1 MANNYFIKNIFSKFI
16 EIQGDDS
23 ENFLQGL
30 ITNDINNCNKE
41 NSIYAC
47 LLTPQGKFLA
57 DFFISKINDYYLIE
71 IHKKYYENF
80 IIKLNIYKLRSKID
94 IKENKEIKSIILF
107 SENEMQEINSIASFK
122 DPRHEK
128 IGTVIYLDE
137 NALKSLP
144 IEERN
149 YDFYRETLIKH
160 LIPFTP
166 IDLIENK
173 SLLLENNFQ
182 NINAIDWDK
191 GCYVGQEITARMKYR
206 ALLKKRIYSL
216 HLVKGLPS
224 IQQTIKEGEN
234 ELGKIISIKNKSLL
248 AMLKIEVITNKI
260 EENKPII
267 TNDGLVLKIII

>member
-57 DFFISKINDYYLIE
+57 DFFISKIDDYYLIE

-107 SENEMQEINSIASFK
+107 SENEMQEINNIASFK
-122 DPRHEK
+122 DPRHKK
-128 IGTVIYLDE
+128 IGTIIYLDE
-137 NALKSLP
+137 NTLKSLP

-206 ALLKKRIYSL
+206 SLLKKKIY
-216 HLVKGLPS
+216 
-224 IQQTIKEGEN
+224 
-234 ELGKIISIKNKSLL
+234 
-248 AMLKIEVITNKI
+248 
-260 EENKPII
+260 
-267 TNDGLVLKIII
+267 VLKLISGNINPGDDIIFQDIIFGNVISKVNKYILCMLRITLIEDKKLNKDEIKISSNTIIKFL

>member
-182 NINAIDWDK
+182 NMNAIDWNK

-206 ALLKKRIYSL
+206 SLLKKQIYVL
-216 HLVKGLPS
+216 
-224 IQQTIKEGEN
+224 
-234 ELGKIISIKNKSLL
+234 ELLSGNINTGDAIIEKNINLGNVISKINTYLL
-248 AMLKIEVITNKI
+248 CMLKIN
-260 EENKPII
+260 
-267 TNDGLVLKIII
+267 LVESKNSSKEILEIGSSIQVKFL

>member
-30 ITNDINNCNKE
+30 ITNDINNCNKK

-107 SENEMQEINSIASFK
+107 SENEMQEINNIASFK
-122 DPRHEK
+122 DPRHKK
-128 IGTVIYLDE
+128 IGTIIYLDE
-137 NALKSLP
+137 NTLKSLP

-206 ALLKKRIYSL
+206 SLLKKKIY
-216 HLVKGLPS
+216 
-224 IQQTIKEGEN
+224 
-234 ELGKIISIKNKSLL
+234 
-248 AMLKIEVITNKI
+248 
-260 EENKPII
+260 
-267 TNDGLVLKIII
+267 VLKLISGNINPGDDIIFQNIILGNVISKVNKYILCMLRITLIEDKKLKKDEIKISSNTIIKFL

>member
-30 ITNDINNCNKE
+30 ITNDINNCNKK

-107 SENEMQEINSIASFK
+107 SENEMQEINNIASFK
-122 DPRHEK
+122 DPRHKK
-128 IGTVIYLDE
+128 IGTIIYLDE
-137 NALKSLP
+137 NTLKSLP

-206 ALLKKRIYSL
+206 SLLKKKIY
-216 HLVKGLPS
+216 
-224 IQQTIKEGEN
+224 
-234 ELGKIISIKNKSLL
+234 
-248 AMLKIEVITNKI
+248 
-260 EENKPII
+260 
-267 TNDGLVLKIII
+267 VLKLISGNINPGDDIIFQDIIFGNVISKVNKYILCMLRITLIEDKKLNKDEIKISSNTIIKFL

>member
-57 DFFISKINDYYLIE
+57 DFFISKIDDYYLIE

-107 SENEMQEINSIASFK
+107 SENEMQEINNIASFK
-122 DPRHEK
+122 DPRHKK
-128 IGTVIYLDE
+128 IGTIIYLDE
-137 NALKSLP
+137 NTLKSLP

-206 ALLKKRIYSL
+206 SLLKKKIY
-216 HLVKGLPS
+216 
-224 IQQTIKEGEN
+224 
-234 ELGKIISIKNKSLL
+234 
-248 AMLKIEVITNKI
+248 
-260 EENKPII
+260 
-267 TNDGLVLKIII
+267 VLKLISGNINPGDDIIFQDIILGNVISKVNKYILCMLRITLIEDKKLKKDEIKISSNTIIKFL

>member
-57 DFFISKINDYYLIE
+57 DFFISKIDDYYLIE

-206 ALLKKRIYSL
+206 SLLKKKIY
-216 HLVKGLPS
+216 
-224 IQQTIKEGEN
+224 
-234 ELGKIISIKNKSLL
+234 
-248 AMLKIEVITNKI
+248 
-260 EENKPII
+260 
-267 TNDGLVLKIII
+267 VLKLISGNINPGDDIIFQDIILGNVISKVNKYILCMLRITLIEDKKLNKDEIKISSNTIIKFL

>member
-30 ITNDINNCNKE
+30 ITNDINNCNKK

-206 ALLKKRIYSL
+206 SLLKKKIY
-216 HLVKGLPS
+216 
-224 IQQTIKEGEN
+224 
-234 ELGKIISIKNKSLL
+234 
-248 AMLKIEVITNKI
+248 
-260 EENKPII
+260 
-267 TNDGLVLKIII
+267 VLKLISGNINPGDDIIFQDIILGNVISKVNKYILCMLRITLIEDKKLKKDEIKISSNTIIKFL

>member
-30 ITNDINNCNKE
+30 ITNDINNCNKK

-206 ALLKKRIYSL
+206 SLLKKKIY
-216 HLVKGLPS
+216 
-224 IQQTIKEGEN
+224 
-234 ELGKIISIKNKSLL
+234 
-248 AMLKIEVITNKI
+248 
-260 EENKPII
+260 
-267 TNDGLVLKIII
+267 VLKLISGNINPGDDIIFQDIIFGNVISKVNKYILCMLRITLIEDKKLNKDEIKISSNTIIKFL

>member
-30 ITNDINNCNKE
+30 ITNDINNCNKK

-137 NALKSLP
+137 NTLKSLP

-206 ALLKKRIYSL
+206 SLLKKKIY
-216 HLVKGLPS
+216 
-224 IQQTIKEGEN
+224 
-234 ELGKIISIKNKSLL
+234 
-248 AMLKIEVITNKI
+248 
-260 EENKPII
+260 
-267 TNDGLVLKIII
+267 VLKLISGNINPGDDIIFQDIILGNVISKVNKYILCMLRITLIEDKKLKKDEIKISSNTIIKFL